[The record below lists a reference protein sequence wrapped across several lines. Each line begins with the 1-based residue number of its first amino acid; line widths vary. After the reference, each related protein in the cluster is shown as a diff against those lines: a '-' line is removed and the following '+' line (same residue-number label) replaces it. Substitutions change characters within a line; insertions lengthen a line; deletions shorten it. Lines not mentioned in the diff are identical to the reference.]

1 LIYSYYFFIVLS
13 LFETLSLGKKKERT
27 MTDKVLVVL
36 SCGTDN
42 PNRATRALFFA
53 MVAKKEGKDTAVFLL
68 DEGVYIAK
76 KGIIEN
82 VQAATGDKAD
92 DHMTYLQE
100 FGVPILVG
108 TPCAKSRGMS
118 AEESIEGARM
128 ATGDQL
134 ISMACES
141 AVISL

>member
-1 LIYSYYFFIVLS
+1 
-13 LFETLSLGKKKERT
+13 
-27 MTDKVLVVL
+27 MNKVLVVL

-53 MVAKKEGKDTAVFLL
+53 MVAQKEGKDAAVFLL

-76 KGIIEN
+76 KGVIEN

-92 DHMTYLQE
+92 DHMAYLQE
-100 FGVPILVG
+100 FGVPILVC
-108 TPCAKSRGMS
+108 TPCAVSRGIS
-118 AEESIEGARM
+118 DNDLIEGARM
-128 ATGDQL
+128 ATGNQL